1 MANEPEETMEKWKDL
16 ALSLLEQN
24 KKFAEE
30 LQEWMKLAKRLSEEN
45 KQLTRELQPKHM
57 REKLQ

>member
-1 MANEPEETMEKWKDL
+1 MTNKPEETMEKWKEL

-30 LQEWMKLAKRLSEEN
+30 LQEWMRLAKRLSEEN
-45 KQLTRELQPKHM
+45 KELAQQLEPKHM
-57 REKLQ
+57 RRKLQ